1 MQIAQTVLSGSKG
14 LMLFQT
20 YHEVISRTNTSLVR
34 NTIHAVRTVS
44 EVIRTGDIGGV
55 DFTVS
60 SKLNEEVMVETILS
74 PTQLLVTVINIDAK
88 GYSNLLCHV
97 GLEKHWKWSKHT
109 IGSLTLDLHSAPQL
123 RSVSNWRE
131 VVGDELR
138 APTAVRIGG
147 SGREEV
153 TLSQIEMD
161 DQMVA
166 RFFLADVA
174 FL

>member
-1 MQIAQTVLSGSKG
+1 M
-14 LMLFQT
+14 
-20 YHEVISRTNTSLVR
+20 
-34 NTIHAVRTVS
+34 
-44 EVIRTGDIGGV
+44 
-55 DFTVS
+55 
-60 SKLNEEVMVETILS
+60 
-74 PTQLLVTVINIDAK
+74 
-88 GYSNLLCHV
+88 
-97 GLEKHWKWSKHT
+97 EKHWKWSRHT
-109 IGSLTLDLHSAPQL
+109 IGSLALDLRSAPQL

-174 FL
+174 L